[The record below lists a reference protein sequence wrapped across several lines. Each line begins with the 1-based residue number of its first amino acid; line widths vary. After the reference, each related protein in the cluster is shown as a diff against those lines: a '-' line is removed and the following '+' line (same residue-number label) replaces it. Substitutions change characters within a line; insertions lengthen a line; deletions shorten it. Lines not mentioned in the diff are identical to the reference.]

1 MASLFKMSGKPFW
14 YLRHKVDGE
23 WKKSSTGLR
32 HDDPNETAKAR
43 ALRAEAE
50 VSELRAAP
58 VSKIGWGWVDRFIE
72 TSGLAENSKIRYM
85 GAWAWLQLFLQEQR
99 LDIASVRYS
108 HVEDYIVWRVGR
120 KKKSGKKAGRNTAIQ
135 EIKILQG
142 VMNEAVRRDLINA
155 NPLATLKVKKTDPK
169 KKRALLPEEIA
180 ICREALVTEPAWM
193 RVAFEIALFT
203 GCRLRETRIALDDVD
218 FDSNIP
224 TITFSAPK
232 GGSKV
237 AFSIPIPKAL
247 MPLLMEMRHKGQSH
261 TIDQFPF
268 QPSRRWQQFFQKMGI
283 KDVCFHC
290 LRVTKITQMRREGVP
305 REVAMR
311 LVNHSSELIHLLY
324 DRHQVQDLAA
334 FADAGTRG
342 FSAAMLQSPTKKP
355 SRSPKG
361 KTGRPKVF
369 GRSGRKSRSRA

>member
-1 MASLFKMSGKPFW
+1 MPGKPFW

-50 VSELRAAP
+50 GSEFRSAP
-58 VSKIGWGWVDRFIE
+58 VSKIGWEWVDRFIE
-72 TSGLAENSKIRYM
+72 TSGLAENSKVRYM
-85 GAWAWLQLFLQEQR
+85 GAWAWLQLFFQEQR

-142 VMNEAVRRDLINA
+142 FMNEAVRRDLLGA
-155 NPLATLKVKKTDPK
+155 NPLATLKVRKTTPK
-169 KKRALLPEEIA
+169 RKRALLPEEIA
-180 ICREALVTEPAWM
+180 TCREALLTEPEWM
-193 RVAFEIALFT
+193 RAAFEIALFT

-218 FDSNIP
+218 LDSHIP
-224 TITFSAPK
+224 TITFSTPK

-237 AFSIPIPKAL
+237 AFSIPTPKAL
-247 MPLLMEMRHKGQSH
+247 MPLLRDMRHKGQSH
-261 TIDQFPF
+261 TIDAFPF
-268 QPSRRWQQFFQKMGI
+268 QPSRRWQQFFQKLGI
-283 KDVCFHC
+283 EGVCFHC

-324 DRHQVQDLAA
+324 DRHQVQDLAEYA
-334 FADAGTRG
+334 NAGLAG
-342 FSAAMLQSPTKKP
+342 YAAATPQSRSKKP
-355 SRSPKG
+355 SRRPKG
-361 KTGRPKVF
+361 MREQPK
-369 GRSGRKSRSRA
+369 SP

>member
-1 MASLFKMSGKPFW
+1 MASLFKKPGKAFW
-14 YLRHKVDGE
+14 YLRHKQDGE

-50 VSELRAAP
+50 VAELRDAP

-72 TSGLAENSKIRYM
+72 TSGLAENSKVRYM
-85 GAWAWLQLFLQEQR
+85 GAWAWLQLFLQEKQ
-99 LDIASVRYS
+99 LDLGALRYS

-120 KKKSGKKAGRNTAIQ
+120 KKKSGKRAGRNTAIQ

-142 VMNEAVRRDLINA
+142 FMNEAVRRDLINA
-155 NPLATLKVKKTDPK
+155 NPLATLKVKKTEPK

-180 ICREALVTEPAWM
+180 ICREALITEPDWM

-218 FDSNIP
+218 LDSSIP

-237 AFSIPIPKAL
+237 AFSIPAPKAL
-247 MPLLMEMRHKGQSH
+247 IPLLSDMRRKGQSH
-261 TIDQFPF
+261 TIDAFPF
-268 QPSRRWQQFFQKMGI
+268 QPSRRWQQFFEKIGI
-283 KDVCFHC
+283 QGVCFHC

-334 FADAGTRG
+334 FADSGTGG
-342 FSAAMLQSPTKKP
+342 FSAAMSQ
-355 SRSPKG
+355 SRS
-361 KTGRPKVF
+361 KTPSLRPRETKGRPKVS
-369 GRSGRKSRSRA
+369 GRSEKKIRSRA

>member
-1 MASLFKMSGKPFW
+1 MASLIKKPGKAFW
-14 YLRHKVDGE
+14 YLQHKQDGE

-50 VSELRAAP
+50 AAELRAAP

-72 TSGLAENSKIRYM
+72 TSGLAENSKVRYM
-85 GAWAWLQLFLQEQR
+85 GAWAWLQLFLQEKQ
-99 LDIASVRYS
+99 LDLGAVRYS

-120 KKKSGKKAGRNTAIQ
+120 KKKSGKRAGRNTAIQ

-142 VMNEAVRRDLINA
+142 FMNEAVRRDLVSA
-155 NPLATLKVKKTDPK
+155 NPLATLKVKKTEPK

-180 ICREALVTEPAWM
+180 ACRAALLSEPDWM

-218 FDSNIP
+218 LDSHIP
-224 TITFSAPK
+224 TMTFSTPK

-237 AFSIPIPKAL
+237 AFSIPTPKAL
-247 MPLLMEMRHKGQSH
+247 MPLLRDMRRKGKSH
-261 TIDQFPF
+261 TIDAVPF

-283 KDVCFHC
+283 KGVCFHC

-324 DRHQVQDLAA
+324 DRHQVQDLVA
-334 FADAGTRG
+334 FSDAGTVG
-342 FSAAMLQSPTKKP
+342 LYAAMPQSHSKTPSPPPTGKK
-355 SRSPKG
+355 
-361 KTGRPKVF
+361 GRPTTPAQK
-369 GRSGRKSRSRA
+369 GRKIPSPS